1 MINMNEI
8 DLFGEP
14 IVDNKVP
21 SLVERF
27 GENPFTVLNT
37 QTGRWQNRKNGG

>member
-1 MINMNEI
+1 MQEI

-14 IVDNKVP
+14 IKDSKVP

-27 GENPFTVLNT
+27 GENPFTILNT
-37 QTGRWQNRKNGG
+37 QTGRWQNRKRW